1 MNSQLETT
9 SEIALDHAALRDLLA
24 SEVVLIGG
32 GETVVCG
39 I

>member
-1 MNSQLETT
+1 MNTLLETT
-9 SEIALDHAALRDLLA
+9 SEITLDEDALRDLLA
-24 SEVVLIGG
+24 SEVVMIGG

>member
-1 MNSQLETT
+1 MNTLLETI
-9 SEIALDHAALRDLLA
+9 SEISLDEAALRDLLVT
-24 SEVVLIGG
+24 EVVLIGG